1 MNLNTYLFKDLFKL
15 QKLLLLEF
23 INRIGRFQEA
33 IYNKHLSAYLFKYKK
48 PFYRIVED
56 GDKFV
61 LDLRDLRSL
70 LGDFTQLLQFLIS
83 LKEQYKYFEIW
94 ISDKTIESRF
104 PGKEFS
110 QEAIDIFSLISS
122 SIQVEFVRKNSK
134 ETINHD
140 WSYLSLTPDIIR
152 NTEIT
157 TINCQKYFFEIFKLK
172 SLPINYYYDIDYN
185 AKPDLKS
192 LKENLDSTFNIIISP
207 TIDLMLKVERYD
219 RRYGVIS
226 QETFLKL
233 EDLYL
238 ELQSRIQKEGITDIR
253 FIYLNKK
260 MYNMKHFSNIL
271 DLRHFEDYGL
281 NFGSIFYF
289 IQSISS
295 WTIGSEGSLQQY
307 MLMSSEMKHAL
318 YVDNHYWNESHCKI
332 GLSAPFFMSDI
343 SYLDYD
349 DAPNSFIPNKTQV
362 IDEIFNDYYE
372 FKLTK

>member
-207 TIDLMLKVERYD
+207 TIDLNLKVERFE

-226 QETFLKL
+226 EDTFLKL
-233 EDLYL
+233 ESLYL
-238 ELQSRIQKEGITDIR
+238 DLQKRIQMEGITDIR
-253 FIYLNKK
+253 FICINKK
-260 MYNMKHFSNIL
+260 MYNMEYFSFSI
-271 DLRHFEDYGL
+271 DLRHFDDYGL

-289 IQSISS
+289 IQNFAS
-295 WTIGSEGSLQQY
+295 WTIGSEGTLQQY
-307 MLMSSEMKHAL
+307 LLLSSELKNAI
-318 YVDNHYWNESHCKI
+318 YIDNYYWGVSHGEF
-332 GLSAPFFMSDI
+332 GLSAPFFMSNI
-343 SYLDYD
+343 SYLEYSK
-349 DAPNSFIPNKTQV
+349 APNQYLPKNSQV
-362 IDEIFNDYYE
+362 IDEIFKDYYQ
-372 FKLTK
+372 FKFKK